1 LLWIPDRTRAI
12 ILLSFFWGIGEM
24 GSSGVGPATKYFEGT
39 ITHREDVAEDL
50 WKVRVDP
57 GGDFHFVAGQYATI
71 GVSDGGKICERPY
84 SIVSS
89 PYERELE
96 FYFELVPHGALTPL
110 LHRLSVG
117 SKLFIRKVAKG
128 RFTLDLQ
135 SGRKRHLLL
144 STVTGVA
151 PFVSFVRTL
160 EMDAKENK
168 FPAGIQLYAI
178 NGASRSWEL
187 GYQGKMERAAA
198 GASPWLSY
206 LPTVSRPWEDQP
218 WQGERGRVEDV
229 LRKFTDR
236 WGIKSEETTAY
247 LCGHPM
253 MVEHCNGILTR
264 IGFSKQN
271 IREEVYWIPDKGE

>member
-1 LLWIPDRTRAI
+1 
-12 ILLSFFWGIGEM
+12 M
-24 GSSGVGPATKYFEGT
+24 GSSATGPATKYFLAT
-39 ITHREDVAEDL
+39 ITHRENVAADL
-50 WKVRVDP
+50 WKIRVDP
-57 GGDFHFVAGQYATI
+57 GGDFHFVAGQYATL
-71 GVSDGGKICERPY
+71 GVSNGEKILERPY

-89 PYERELE
+89 PYEKELE
-96 FYFELVPHGALTPL
+96 FYFELVPQGALTPL
-110 LHRLSVG
+110 LHGLDVG
-117 SKLFIRKVAKG
+117 SQLFLRKFAKG

-135 SGRKRHLLL
+135 SGHKNHLLL

-160 EMDAKENK
+160 DLDGRHNK
-168 FPAGIQLYAI
+168 FPADIHLYAI

-187 GYQGKMERAAA
+187 GYQAEMERAAA
-198 GASPWLSY
+198 QASPWLSY
-206 LPTVSRPWEDQP
+206 LPTVSRPWEDRP

-229 LRKFTDR
+229 LRKLTDR

-264 IGFSKQN
+264 IGFDKNN
-271 IREEVYWIPDKGE
+271 IREEVYWIPDKAE